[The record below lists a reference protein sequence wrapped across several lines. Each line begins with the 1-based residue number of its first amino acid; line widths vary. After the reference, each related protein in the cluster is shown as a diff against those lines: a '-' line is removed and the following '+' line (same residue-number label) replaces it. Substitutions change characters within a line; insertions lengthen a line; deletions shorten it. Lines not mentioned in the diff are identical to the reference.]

1 MKSMENLHHSWM
13 KRCFELA
20 RLAEASGE
28 SPVGSLLVWEGKLL
42 AEATESSRTKSDLT
56 AHAETEA
63 IRLALQQGHKPLSD
77 CTLYTSREPCL
88 LCAYVIRH
96 YRISRIVYA
105 EQSGEA
111 GSIHGVYPLLLTG
124 QIQTWGPAPQV
135 EQYNLVEI
143 LDYHPE
149 HQPIF
154 RALNEDW
161 ITEHF
166 RLDPVDVAVLSHP
179 EEHILQGGG
188 CIFMACYN
196 GRLVGTCGL
205 LKTGN
210 GVFEF
215 TKMAVGKSYRGQG
228 LGKMLAL
235 HAIAKARSLGG
246 HTLELY
252 TQKVL
257 PQAIGLYRKM
267 GFREIPL
274 LHYKYSR
281 ADTYMV
287 LDL

>member
-1 MKSMENLHHSWM
+1 MNAIENVDHSWM

-20 RLAEASGE
+20 RLAEANGE
-28 SPVGSLLVWEGKLL
+28 SPVGSLLVREGKLL
-42 AEATESSRTKSDLT
+42 VEATESSRAKSDLT
-56 AHAETEA
+56 AHAETET
-63 IRLALQQGHKPLSD
+63 IRLALRQGNTSLTD
-77 CTLYTSREPCL
+77 CALYTSREPCL

-96 YRISRIVYA
+96 HRIRRVVYA
-105 EQSGEA
+105 ELGGET
-111 GSIHGVYPLLLTG
+111 GSIHGVYPLLLTP
-124 QIQTWGPAPQV
+124 QIQTWGPPPQV

-143 LDYHPE
+143 LDYEPA

-154 RALNEDW
+154 RALNEAW
-161 ITEHF
+161 ITEYF
-166 RLDPVDVAVLSHP
+166 KLDPVDVAVLSNP
-179 EEHILQGGG
+179 EEYILKGGG
-188 CIFMACYN
+188 RLFMARFN

-215 TKMAVGKSYRGQG
+215 TKMAVQKDYRGQG

-235 HAIAKARSLGG
+235 HAIAEARRLGAQQ
-246 HTLELY
+246 LELY

-257 PQAIGLYRKM
+257 PEAIGLYRKM

-274 LHYKYSR
+274 PHYKYSR